1 MNGDLDRRLVAV
13 MFTDMV
19 GYTALLQADEQLG
32 VDKRERY
39 LAALERHHA
48 ELGGTI
54 VQRLGDGSMSMF
66 PSALAAA
73 QAAVAIQQELA
84 AQDVSA
90 RVGIHVGEVIVE
102 PERLTGNA
110 VNIAARIESFAASGA
125 VMLSDDAYEQIR
137 SRGDVSVI
145 PLGEFRFKNVGRPFE
160 LFAVAAEGLV
170 VPDPETLEGKGERL
184 ALLPTSLPVATTPL
198 VGRAADLAFLA
209 DLARD
214 HRVVTITGP
223 GGVGKTRVLA
233 ELGRLLAPEFVD
245 GVAFVTVADVT
256 DEAGFVP
263 ALAEALDVKEAEGRT
278 LAEGIEALLANRTAL
293 LLLDNLEQIVA
304 PAATEV
310 ARLVDACPE
319 LRFVATSRT
328 PLRIAAERDYALA
341 PLELGSAVSL
351 FVARAP
357 SLELTAANEAV
368 VSEICRRLDGL
379 PLALELAA
387 ARLRLLTPEA
397 LLERLEHA
405 LDLLAS
411 GSRDAPGRQQTLRA
425 TIEWSHSLLD
435 EQEQRLFRRL
445 AAFAGGCTF
454 ADVEAV
460 CADPG
465 TSCLDELESL
475 VDKALVQFDAT
486 GGRLRMLETIREFA
500 AERLAAA
507 GEGDEIAARH
517 ARHYADVARVIRD
530 GVEGDAQVASIERGI
545 EEEANLQAALDT
557 LRGLAQA
564 GDSDACERG
573 LQMCGDLWMYWHV
586 RGKNLTAWDE
596 ARSFLDA
603 DVDRRPTVGRA
614 GALLTAGLGSWMGGQ
629 IERAKEE
636 WDEAYRIATTADA
649 SREVCAAAVCQ
660 STLGLLGYEPADAFR
675 WARLGIDQSRANGL
689 DFTLAIGLIF
699 EGMLL
704 AVEGKAD
711 EAAARFSEALE
722 IQRRH
727 EDWEGGGMALGGL
740 AQLAAARGDAEE
752 ALDFYGQSL
761 AAFETVGDRGEEA
774 RILSEIAGTHLA
786 HGDTDLARGFYLEAV
801 QAHTDIGSIRG
812 VAQSLV
818 GLAAIEAVE
827 QRPERAAQIAAAAEV
842 HAQEE
847 GVVVAYS
854 DETPGLELVEQAR
867 ASLSAD
873 ELARAAE
880 LGRRLTI
887 EEALALAREVRDTRR
902 DGLLSGPA

>member
-1 MNGDLDRRLVAV
+1 MSANLERRLVAV

-19 GYTALLQADEQLG
+19 GYTALLQADEQSA
-32 VDKRERY
+32 VDKRELY
-39 LAALERHHA
+39 VAALERHHD

-73 QAAVAIQQELA
+73 QAGVAIQQELA

-90 RVGIHVGEVIVE
+90 RVGIHVGEVVVE

-110 VNIAARIESFAASGA
+110 VNIAARIESFAAPGA
-125 VMLSDDAYEQIR
+125 VMLSDDAYAQLR
-137 SRGDVSVI
+137 SRSDISVV

-160 LFAVAAEGLV
+160 LYAVAAEGLV

-184 ALLPTSLPVATTPL
+184 ALLPTSLPVTTTPL

-209 DLARD
+209 DLSRD

-278 LAEGIEALLANRTAL
+278 LAEGIDALLGNRTAL

-304 PAATEV
+304 AAATEV

-319 LRFVATSRT
+319 LRIVATSRT

-357 SLELTAANEAV
+357 ALELTAENEAV

-411 GSRDAPGRQQTLRA
+411 GSRDTPGRQQTLRA

-445 AAFAGGCTF
+445 AVFAGGCTF
-454 ADVEAV
+454 EDVEAV

-475 VDKALVQFDAT
+475 VDKALVQFDGA

-500 AERLAAA
+500 GER
-507 GEGDEIAARH
+507 
-517 ARHYADVARVIRD
+517 
-530 GVEGDAQVASIERGI
+530 
-545 EEEANLQAALDT
+545 
-557 LRGLAQA
+557 
-564 GDSDACERG
+564 
-573 LQMCGDLWMYWHV
+573 
-586 RGKNLTAWDE
+586 
-596 ARSFLDA
+596 
-603 DVDRRPTVGRA
+603 
-614 GALLTAGLGSWMGGQ
+614 
-629 IERAKEE
+629 
-636 WDEAYRIATTADA
+636 
-649 SREVCAAAVCQ
+649 
-660 STLGLLGYEPADAFR
+660 
-675 WARLGIDQSRANGL
+675 
-689 DFTLAIGLIF
+689 
-699 EGMLL
+699 
-704 AVEGKAD
+704 
-711 EAAARFSEALE
+711 
-722 IQRRH
+722 
-727 EDWEGGGMALGGL
+727 
-740 AQLAAARGDAEE
+740 
-752 ALDFYGQSL
+752 
-761 AAFETVGDRGEEA
+761 
-774 RILSEIAGTHLA
+774 
-786 HGDTDLARGFYLEAV
+786 
-801 QAHTDIGSIRG
+801 
-812 VAQSLV
+812 
-818 GLAAIEAVE
+818 
-827 QRPERAAQIAAAAEV
+827 
-842 HAQEE
+842 
-847 GVVVAYS
+847 
-854 DETPGLELVEQAR
+854 
-867 ASLSAD
+867 
-873 ELARAAE
+873 
-880 LGRRLTI
+880 LGRR
-887 EEALALAREVRDTRR
+887 RR
-902 DGLLSGPA
+902 G

>member
-1 MNGDLDRRLVAV
+1 MDGKLDRRLVAV

-73 QAAVAIQQELA
+73 RAGVAIQQELA
-84 AQDVSA
+84 AQDVPA

-110 VNIAARIESFAASGA
+110 VNIAARIESFAAPGA
-125 VMLSDDAYEQIR
+125 VMLSDDAYAQLR
-137 SRGDVSVI
+137 NRGDVSVV

-160 LFAVAAEGLV
+160 LYAVAAEGLV

-184 ALLPTSLPVATTPL
+184 ALLPTKLPVSTTSL

-278 LAEGIEALLANRTAL
+278 LADGIEALLGNRTAL

-304 PAATEV
+304 AAATEV
-310 ARLVDACPE
+310 ARLVEACPE
-319 LRFVATSRT
+319 LRIVATSRT

-341 PLELGSAVSL
+341 PLELHSAVSL

-357 SLELTAANEAV
+357 ALELTAANEAV

-387 ARLRLLTPEA
+387 ARLRLLNPEA

-411 GSRDAPGRQQTLRA
+411 GSRDAPGRQRTLRA
-425 TIEWSHSLLD
+425 TIEWSHSLLN

-475 VDKALVQFDAT
+475 VDKALVQFDLT

-500 AERLAAA
+500 TERLAAA
-507 GEGDEIAARH
+507 GDGDEIAAGH
-517 ARHYADVARVIRD
+517 ARHYADVARAIGD

-545 EEEANLQAALDT
+545 EEEGNLQAALDT
-557 LRGLAQA
+557 YLGLARA
-564 GDSDACERG
+564 GDRDACEGG
-573 LQMCGDLWMYWHV
+573 LLMCDYLWMYWHV
-586 RGKNLTAWDE
+586 RGKNLTAWE
-596 ARSFLDA
+596 QARSFLDA
-603 DVDRRPTVGRA
+603 DTERLPTVGRA
-614 GALLTAGLGSWMGGQ
+614 GALLTAALGSWMGGQ

-636 WDEAYRIATTADA
+636 WDEAYEVATAVDA
-649 SREVCAAAVCQ
+649 SRELCIAGVMRGA
-660 STLGLLGYEPADAFR
+660 LGLLGYDPEDALR
-675 WARLGIDQSRANGL
+675 STRLGVERSRQHGL
-689 DFTLAIGLIF
+689 DFTLAIGLVF
-699 EGMLL
+699 EGMLH
-704 AVEGKAD
+704 AVEGKVD
-711 EAAARFSEALE
+711 EAGARFSEALE

-727 EDWEGGGMALGGL
+727 DDWEGAGMALGGL
-740 AQLAAARGDAEE
+740 AQLVAARGDAEG
-752 ALDFYGQSL
+752 ALDFYAQSL
-761 AAFETVGDRGEEA
+761 TAFETVGDRGEEA

-786 HGDTDLARGFYLEAV
+786 QGDTDLSRGFFLEAV

-812 VAQSLV
+812 VGQSLV
-818 GLAAIEAVE
+818 GLAAVEAAE
-827 QRPERAAQIAAAAEV
+827 NRPERAAQIAAAAEV

-847 GVVVAYS
+847 GIVVAYS
-854 DETPGLELVEQAR
+854 DETPGRDLVEQAR
-867 ASLSAD
+867 EALSPE
-873 ELARAAE
+873 ELASATE
-880 LGRRLTI
+880 SGRRLTI
-887 EEALALAREVRDTRR
+887 EEALGLAR
-902 DGLLSGPA
+902 PARVPTA